1 MRAKLLRVA
10 AELMEASPD
19 DLDVADGTVTVRGT
33 PARRMSTADVARA
46 AYMQPDTLPDEI
58 AGGVV
63 QGIGGALLEE
73 AAYDADG
80 NPLATTFADHLV
92 SSAAEV
98 PTIEYGHVVTPSDTP
113 GGHKGTG
120 EGGAIGSVPCVFN
133 AVADALAP
141 LGVRLTDGPLSPDRV
156 RAAIAAAVR

>member
-1 MRAKLLRVA
+1 MAEMIDYDGFRATQR
-10 AELMEASPD
+10 E
-19 DLDVADGTVTVRGT
+19 
-33 PARRMSTADVARA
+33 ARA
-46 AYMQPDTLPDEI
+46 AAGLTMSANGEAPTGMLP
-58 AGGVV
+58 
-63 QGIGGALLEE
+63 GIGLAVYVEPSAIGRGA
-73 AAYDADG
+73 
-80 NPLATTFADHLV
+80 LATTFADYLV

-120 EGGAIGSVPCVFN
+120 EGGIGSVPCVFNAVAAIGSVPCVFN
-133 AVADALAP
+133 AVADALAA

>member
-1 MRAKLLRVA
+1 MAEMIDYDGFRATQR
-10 AELMEASPD
+10 E
-19 DLDVADGTVTVRGT
+19 
-33 PARRMSTADVARA
+33 ARA
-46 AYMQPDTLPDEI
+46 AAGLTMSANGEAPTGMLP
-58 AGGVV
+58 
-63 QGIGGALLEE
+63 GIGLAVYVEPSAIGRGA
-73 AAYDADG
+73 
-80 NPLATTFADHLV
+80 LATTFADYLV

-141 LGVRLTDGPLSPDRV
+141 LGVRLTDGPLPPDRV